1 MKKGMFK
8 EMLAGALALAMV
20 FSAAGCGNSAGGS
33 ASTSA
38 AAETGSE
45 TDSETESGSDVKV
58 ALILPGTAND
68 KGWNQEAYDGL
79 LEIEEAG
86 IKTAYAE
93 NVAASDYETTFRAY
107 ADQGYNVIIGHGSEF
122 EDAASKVAAEYPDLY
137 FGCTSSD
144 IYAEPNLFSLQNLN
158 NEQGFLAGV
167 VAALATETGTVA
179 AIGGMEVPSIQSYIL
194 GFEQGVAYVD
204 NGTVALTTYTGSF
217 DDATKVKEQALA
229 YIGQGADI
237 ISHDA
242 DEAGL
247 GLFEAVKDSAD
258 GVYAIGAVKDQYEE
272 CPEKVLTSATNAIG
286 SAMAKVVVDY
296 ANGTDIEAIC
306 YKYGIAEN
314 VIGLADWHEC
324 ADVLSDEE
332 KAYVQDVM
340 DKIVSGEIVV
350 ESAQE

>member
-1 MKKGMFK
+1 MKKGFLTR
-8 EMLAGALALAMV
+8 MLAGALSAAMVLAM
-20 FSAAGCGNSAGGS
+20 AGCGSS
-33 ASTSA
+33 SSSSSTSDS
-38 AAETGSE
+38 AE
-45 TDSETESGSDVKV
+45 ETEEEAEEVSSDIKV

-86 IKTAYAE
+86 IETAYAE
-93 NVAASDYETTFRAY
+93 SVAASDYETTFRAY
-107 ADQGYNVIIGHGSEF
+107 ADQGYDVIIGHGSEF
-122 EDAASKVAAEYPDLY
+122 EDAASKVAEEYPDLY

-158 NEQGFLAGV
+158 NEQGFIAGV
-167 VAALATETGTVA
+167 VAALATETGIVA

-204 NGTVALTTYTGSF
+204 NGTTALTCYVGTF

-229 YIGQGADI
+229 YVEQGADI
-237 ISHDA
+237 VTHDA

-247 GLFEAVKDSAD
+247 GLFEAIAETPD

-272 CPEKVLTSATNAIG
+272 CPDKVLTSATNAIG
-286 SAMAKVVVDY
+286 SAMAKVVEDY

-306 YKYGIAEN
+306 YKYGIAAG
-314 VIGLADWHEC
+314 VIGLADWHNC
-324 ADVLSDEE
+324 ADVLTDEE
-332 KAYVQDVM
+332 KAYVDEVM
-340 DKIVSGEIVV
+340 EMIANGDIVV
-350 ESAQE
+350 ESAQN